1 MALICPI
8 NRGTVP
14 LPRRSYITT
23 GTFHTDIFKYTTALN
38 SSYVTV
44 GTLTT
49 LDALGTGTATNC
61 PANRVLR
68 ENGRALNPDA
78 NPISTLVKSSGSA
91 AFTLQAVLV
100 GVYDAIS
107 GLSGFIDPNSSKF
120 QLYNGSRAN
129 FAIEGVNPVSGY
141 KDALVRAAT
150 SLSLGPPTAG
160 NTYTVSMDANLA
172 QTFTL
177 APVAAQTNI
186 VGIPAASATTP
197 IPPVGSL
204 TYLIITFPAGSG
216 TSLVKFTTS
225 GSGLVGIRESADIN
239 FTTASAGDIVVVTF
253 ISDGS
258 KLVEVTRSGLDT
270 IGAALATAAATQAIV
285 QPATG
290 GGNA

>member
-1 MALICPI
+1 MAAITSPI
-8 NRGTVP
+8 GLGMPNQS
-14 LPRRSYITT
+14 RRSYVST
-23 GTFHTDIFKYTTALN
+23 GIFKSDIFRYTTSVNAALQ
-38 SSYVTV
+38 TV
-44 GTLTT
+44 GTLTS
-49 LDALGTGTATNC
+49 LSSVGTGTDANC
-61 PANRVLR
+61 PVNRVLR
-68 ENGRALNPDA
+68 ENGRRLFPDA
-78 NPISTLVKSSGSA
+78 NPGVTVL
-91 AFTLQAVLV
+91 LV

-120 QLYNGSRAN
+120 ALFSSDRAN
-129 FAIEGVNPVSGY
+129 YLADPLNPVSGY
-141 KDALVRAAT
+141 KDALVRSAT
-150 SLSLGPPTAG
+150 ALSLGPPTSG

-186 VGIPAASATTP
+186 VGIPAASTTTP

-239 FTTASAGDIVVVTF
+239 FSTALVGDIVVVTF

-258 KLVEVTRSGLDT
+258 KLVEVSRSGLDT

>member
-1 MALICPI
+1 MALTCPI
-8 NRGTVP
+8 NRGIVP

-61 PANRVLR
+61 PANRILR
-68 ENGRALNPDA
+68 ENGRTLNPDA

-107 GLSGFIDPNSSKF
+107 GLSGFIDPTSSKF
-120 QLYNGSRAN
+120 QLYNGSKAN
-129 FAIEGVNPVSGY
+129 FAPDGVNPISGY

-150 SLSLGPPTAG
+150 SLSLTPTSG
-160 NTYTVSMDANLA
+160 NSYTVTMDANLA
-172 QTFTL
+172 QTFTIT
-177 APVAAQTNI
+177 PVTAVTNI
-186 VGIPAASATTP
+186 VQIPAASATTP

-204 TYLIITFPAGSG
+204 TYLIVTFPTGSG
-216 TSLVKFTTS
+216 TSLLRFATTS
-225 GSGLVGIRESADIN
+225 SGSLGIRDSADIN
-239 FTTASAGDIVVVTF
+239 FTTTSVGDMAVVTF

-258 KLVEVTRSGLDT
+258 KLVEVSRSGVDT
-270 IGAALATAAATQAIV
+270 LGASLTAAATQAIENN
-285 QPATG
+285 TSG
-290 GGNA
+290 GGAN